1 MDDNRLFVFYKK
13 VYFFQYLGGFQNL
26 DEFWIVVFVVVE
38 LETNH
43 IWFFAARVLVVDFW
57 ATIDYQFEKIGSF
70 VARPCVS

>member
-1 MDDNRLFVFYKK
+1 
-13 VYFFQYLGGFQNL
+13 VYFFQYVGGFQNL

-43 IWFFAARVLVVDFW
+43 IWFFAARVLVVDFR

-70 VARPCVS
+70 VA